1 MTVGTVAVLVNAD
14 GTEKIVKKSVAAKDG
29 VQLIVDEDTTVKL
42 VDKAKNFKDT
52 KNIGRRIPLI
62 L

>member
-29 VQLIVDEDTTVKL
+29 VQLIVDEDTTRE
-42 VDKAKNFKDT
+42 A
-52 KNIGRRIPLI
+52 RR
-62 L
+62 